1 MVTDR
6 SGRHTPVLRSLSTT
20 RRAQEIRTGDSSG
33 NCDRNV
39 GDHHHSLIIERPG
52 DRPADDRRRHRS
64 RITTHISQVHL
75 GILCS
80 LCLAAVVTVLG
91 LCHATEETLLVL
103 FIFDNSATL
112 LNLATRRE
120 VRSIA
125 GYCVPDI

>member
-64 RITTHISQVHL
+64 RITAFISQVHL

-80 LCLAAVVTVLG
+80 LCLAAVVTV
-91 LCHATEETLLVL
+91 HSTEETLLVF